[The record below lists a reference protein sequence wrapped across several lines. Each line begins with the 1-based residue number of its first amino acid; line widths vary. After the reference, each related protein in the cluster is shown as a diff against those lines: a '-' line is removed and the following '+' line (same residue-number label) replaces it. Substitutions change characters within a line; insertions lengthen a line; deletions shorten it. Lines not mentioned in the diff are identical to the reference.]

1 MVDAGVRAR
10 AARLGFAPPVRLS
23 MTETA
28 PAYGQG
34 REVLTP
40 SALTRLVR
48 DLLEDALPLIWLEG
62 EISNFSRPASGHLYF
77 TLKDTA
83 AQVRCAMFKPKST
96 WLRFRPADGMHVLAR
111 ARVSLYE
118 ARGEF
123 QLIVEHLEEAG
134 AGALQR
140 ELEQRR
146 ARLAAEGL
154 FDTAR
159 KRALPAW
166 PRRIGVL
173 TSPSGAA
180 VRDVLSILRRRFPLV
195 DVEILPVPVQG
206 KEAAPAIVATLTAA
220 ARAARHDVLLL
231 TRGGGSLEDLWAFN
245 DEALVRA
252 MAACPIPLVSAVG
265 HEIDVTLA
273 DLVADL
279 RAATPSAAAE
289 LLVPEAG
296 ALRQH
301 LQQRKARLDLLLR
314 RARER
319 AVQRL
324 DHVAARLAAQRPQA
338 RLQLGAQRLQALR
351 GRLAAQAA
359 RRLERDASR
368 LRALQARL
376 ARCHPR
382 LRIPAQA
389 ARWQHAGEALRRE
402 LAGALERR
410 ARHLGELA
418 RALNAVSPLAT
429 LARGY
434 AIVFDAQGRV
444 LRSARGVAPGS
455 PVRARLAEGEL
466 DLRVEGARD
475 PD

>member
-1 MVDAGVRAR
+1 MVDAGARAR

-111 ARVSLYE
+111 AGVSLYE

-154 FDTAR
+154 FDTAL

-206 KEAAPAIVATLTAA
+206 KEAAPAIVAD
-220 ARAARHDVLLL
+220 RKS
-231 TRGGGSLEDLWAFN
+231 TR
-245 DEALVRA
+245 
-252 MAACPIPLVSAVG
+252 
-265 HEIDVTLA
+265 
-273 DLVADL
+273 
-279 RAATPSAAAE
+279 
-289 LLVPEAG
+289 
-296 ALRQH
+296 
-301 LQQRKARLDLLLR
+301 
-314 RARER
+314 
-319 AVQRL
+319 
-324 DHVAARLAAQRPQA
+324 
-338 RLQLGAQRLQALR
+338 
-351 GRLAAQAA
+351 
-359 RRLERDASR
+359 
-368 LRALQARL
+368 
-376 ARCHPR
+376 
-382 LRIPAQA
+382 
-389 ARWQHAGEALRRE
+389 
-402 LAGALERR
+402 
-410 ARHLGELA
+410 
-418 RALNAVSPLAT
+418 LNS
-429 LARGY
+429 
-434 AIVFDAQGRV
+434 
-444 LRSARGVAPGS
+444 SH
-455 PVRARLAEGEL
+455 
-466 DLRVEGARD
+466 
-475 PD
+475 